1 MPLHRRD
8 LLKAAGV
15 TGATLGAGGGAG
27 LLASLGAAPAG
38 AQQVAE
44 EAPSAD
50 PVSVVLL
57 VIDGLRPDEVVL
69 MRQVSELA
77 EQGTYYPQGRA
88 QMVAET
94 TPNHVS
100 MITGMRSDR
109 HGMPG
114 NDVAFLDD
122 NIGLEPRYL
131 QADTVFTLA
140 RRQVP
145 DLVTVA
151 VTSKTYIVAVSK
163 HDRDSDGLEDATSTN
178 EPVVVIPGADFT
190 PDTET
195 ASTGI
200 RVSRE
205 LSPDFLFLSLG
216 DVDRVGHVD
225 QVGGLTADGPTGAA
239 PAVRLAILQNTDTL
253 IRAFVEDL
261 RQRGEWERTVLIL
274 TADHSMD
281 WSSPDSTV
289 SLSEG
294 IAADEELS
302 GEVVFALNGGA
313 GLYSLRR
320 PAHPLAGERLRR
332 LREIAV
338 GLEGVDE
345 ALYTRPNPADGGEEH
360 WVGRVRPH
368 WGLTGDRTGDLV
380 VTAADG
386 FRVVGDSDFDNPI
399 PGNHG
404 HAVTLP
410 IPVIVGGGAPIVR
423 RQRVEPSADLGP
435 ADRDPGQAE
444 NIDTGTTVAWL
455 LGLNPPPG
463 GFDGRVLREAF
474 TARPAP
480 PRAVARLPSLPL
492 FERVAG
498 ATRAAT
504 TASLSA
510 RAYPTD
516 DDGATGAGA
525 VVIANDRRFP
535 DALAATP
542 LAVAR
547 MAPLLLTGRDG
558 LDPAVAEE
566 VRRLGV
572 ERAFLA
578 GGTDV
583 LSEQVEEDLIE
594 AGIPADGTTRFGG
607 ANRYDTA
614 RLIGRFVAGVDEDDS
629 GGGEGQ
635 SPIEGT
641 GGGESTFAG
650 EAVLAVGDRPAGDAF
665 ADALLA
671 GPGAGR
677 AGRPVLLT
685 TPDDLPDETAAAI
698 RELGVTRLLVAGGNA
713 AISDEIVEALEAQG
727 LLTERLGG
735 ANRLETGALLT
746 ERAIR
751 EGSLIDEVYV
761 VSVADFPD
769 ALAAGAIA
777 GATGGILVGVPPDS
791 LGQAEAPAD
800 LLRRRA
806 DAFTRVTIVGG
817 SAALEP
823 SLEDEVVGLV
833 TERRTRP
840 PFEAPQPDPLPETS
854 TAGVSESGTAGLPID
869 LPTDLPV

>member
-1 MPLHRRD
+1 MSLHRRE
-8 LLKAAGV
+8 LLKAAGAA
-15 TGATLGAGGGAG
+15 GATLGTGGAAA
-27 LLASLGAAPAG
+27 LLASLRPVPAD
-38 AQQVAE
+38 AQEVAAE
-44 EAPSAD
+44 EPSAD
-50 PVSVVLL
+50 AVAVVLL
-57 VIDGLRPDEVVL
+57 VIDGLRPDEVPL

-77 EQGTYYPQGRA
+77 ESGTYYPQSRA

-114 NDVAFLDD
+114 NDAAFVTD

-145 DLVTVA
+145 DLVTAA

-163 HDRDSDGLEDATSTN
+163 HDRDDDGLQDATETN
-178 EPVVVIPGADFT
+178 DPTVVIPGADFT
-190 PDTET
+190 PDAET

-200 RVSRE
+200 SVSRE
-205 LSPDFLFLSLG
+205 LNPDLLFLSLG

-225 QVGGLTADGPTGAA
+225 QVGGLTEDGPTGAA
-239 PAVRLAILQNTDTL
+239 PAVRFATLQNTDTL

-261 RQRGEWERTVLIL
+261 RQRGVWERTVLIL

-294 IAADEELS
+294 IAADPELAD
-302 GEVVFALNGGA
+302 EVVFALNGGA
-313 GLYSLRR
+313 ALYSLRR

-332 LREIAV
+332 LRSIAV
-338 GLEGVDE
+338 ETEGVDE

-360 WVGRVRPH
+360 WVGRVHPD

-386 FRVVGDSDFDNPI
+386 FRVVGDSQFDNPI

-404 HAVTLP
+404 HVVTLP
-410 IPVIVGGGAPIVR
+410 IPLIVSGGAPIVV
-423 RQRVEPSADLGP
+423 RQRVEPSPELGP
-435 ADRDPGQAE
+435 GDRDPGQAE
-444 NIDTGTTVAWL
+444 NIDTGATVAWL

-474 TARPAP
+474 TARPTP
-480 PRAVARLPSLPL
+480 PRPVADVASLPV

-498 ATRAAT
+498 PTRAAT
-504 TASLSA
+504 TAALSA
-510 RAYPTD
+510 RSFPAGE
-516 DDGATGAGA
+516 DGSTAAGA

-542 LAVAR
+542 LAVTR
-547 MAPLLLTGRDG
+547 QAPLLLTGRDG
-558 LDPAVAEE
+558 LDPVVAEE

-572 ERAFLA
+572 DRAFLA

-583 LSEQVEEDLIE
+583 LSEQVEADLAA
-594 AGIPADGTTRFGG
+594 AGVPPEGITRFGG

-614 RLIGRFVAGVDEDDS
+614 RLIGRFVAGVDES
-629 GGGEGQ
+629 ESEGGEGE
-635 SPIEGT
+635 SPLEGS
-641 GGGESTFAG
+641 GGETTFAG
-650 EAVLAVGDRPAGDAF
+650 EAVLAVGDRPTGDAF

-677 AGRPVLLT
+677 AGRPILLT
-685 TPDDLPDETAAAI
+685 TPDDLPDETSAAI
-698 RELGVTRLLVAGGNA
+698 AELGVTRLLIAGGAA
-713 AISDEIVEALEAQG
+713 AISDEIVAGLQAQG

-751 EGSLIDEVYV
+751 EGSLLDEVYV

-769 ALAAGAIA
+769 ALAAGAVA

-791 LGQAEAPAD
+791 LVRAEAPAD

-806 DAFTRVTIVGG
+806 DAFTRVTVVGG
-817 SAALEP
+817 NEALQP
-823 SLEDEVVGLV
+823 SLEAEVVDLI
-833 TERRTRP
+833 TRRRTREP
-840 PFEAPQPDPLPETS
+840 VEAPQPSPAPETS
-854 TAGVSESGTAGLPID
+854 TAGAETGTAGLPVG
-869 LPTDLPV
+869 LPTPLPG

>member
-8 LLKAAGV
+8 LLKAAGA
-15 TGATLGAGGGAG
+15 TGATLGTGGAAA
-27 LLASLGAAPAG
+27 LLTSLGAAPAG
-38 AQQVAE
+38 AQQVAD
-44 EAPSAD
+44 EAPSAN

-57 VIDGLRPDEVVL
+57 VVDGLRTDEVVL
-69 MRQVSELA
+69 MSQVSELA
-77 EQGTYYPQGRA
+77 EQGTYYPQSRA

-114 NDVAFLDD
+114 NDAAFVDD

-131 QADTVFTLA
+131 QSDTVFTLA

-163 HDRDSDGLEDATSTN
+163 HDRDRDGLEDATDTN
-178 EPVVVIPGADFT
+178 EPTVVIPGADFT
-190 PDTET
+190 PDAET
-195 ASTGI
+195 ASAGI
-200 RVSRE
+200 QVSRE
-205 LSPDFLFLSLG
+205 LNPDFLFLSLG

-225 QVGGLTADGPTGAA
+225 EVGGLTADGPTGAA
-239 PAVRLAILQNTDTL
+239 PAARFATLLNTDNL

-261 RQRGEWERTVLIL
+261 KDRGVWESTVLIF

-289 SLSEG
+289 SLAEG
-294 IAADEELS
+294 IAADPELAD
-302 GEVVFALNGGA
+302 EVVFALNGGA

-320 PAHPLAGERLRR
+320 PAHALAGERLRR

-338 GLEGVDE
+338 ALEGVDE

-360 WVGRVRPH
+360 WVGQVRPD

-380 VTAADG
+380 LTAADG
-386 FRVVGDSDFDNPI
+386 FRVVGDSAFDNPI

-404 HAVTLP
+404 HTVTLP
-410 IPVIVGGGAPIVR
+410 IPVIVSGGAPIVA
-423 RQRVEPSADLGP
+423 RQRIVAAPDLGP

-480 PRAVARLPSLPL
+480 PRAVADAPSLPL

-504 TASLSA
+504 TAALST
-510 RAYPTD
+510 RAYPSD
-516 DDGATGAGA
+516 EDGATAAGA

-542 LAVAR
+542 LAVINH
-547 MAPLLLTGRDG
+547 APLLLTGGDV
-558 LDPAVAEE
+558 LDPVVAEE

-572 ERAFLA
+572 ERAFVA

-583 LSEQVEEDLIE
+583 LSEQIEEDLAA
-594 AGIPADGTTRFGG
+594 AGVPREGITRFGG

-614 RLIGRFVAGVDEDDS
+614 RLIGRFVAGVDGAS
-629 GGGEGQ
+629 GGGGGL
-635 SPIEGT
+635 SPTEGT
-641 GGGESTFAG
+641 GGGETTFAG

-713 AISDEIVEALEAQG
+713 AINDEIVATLEAEG

-777 GATGGILVGVPPDS
+777 GTTGGILVGVPPDS

-806 DAFTRVTIVGG
+806 DAFTRVTVVGG
-817 SAALEP
+817 NSALQP
-823 SLEDEVVGLV
+823 SLEAEVVALV
-833 TERRTRP
+833 TERRTRT
-840 PFEAPQPDPLPETS
+840 PFEAPQPDPPPETS
-854 TAGVSESGTAGLPID
+854 TAGVNESGTAGLPID
-869 LPTDLPV
+869 LPTPLPV